1 MRGHLSLRQVRAPSM
16 RQGDWSPSEKS
27 ELQRLDAVFPPPH
40 YDIECNTTEEGD
52 PWCVVYD
59 CVQDG
64 IAVHIARID
73 GQYAILRPVKGNTTS
88 PRIKTVVDLAI
99 QSLSTAKAFIS

>member
-1 MRGHLSLRQVRAPSM
+1 MLQAANTYSGKERPGSTSSREHAKMRGHLSLRQVRAPSI
-16 RQGDWSPSEKS
+16 RRGDWSQSEKS
-27 ELQRLDAVFPPPH
+27 ELHRLDAAFPPPK
-40 YDIECNTTEEGD
+40 YDIECNTTEECD

-73 GQYAILRPVKGNTTS
+73 GRYAIQRPVK
-88 PRIKTVVDLAI
+88 
-99 QSLSTAKAFIS
+99 

>member
-1 MRGHLSLRQVRAPSM
+1 MREHISLTAPSM
-16 RQGDWSPSEKS
+16 RRGDWSRCEKS

-40 YDIECNTTEEGD
+40 YAIECNTTEEGD

-73 GQYAILRPVKGNTTS
+73 GRYAIQRPVKGNTTS
-88 PRIKTVVDLAI
+88 ARIETVVDLAI
-99 QSLSTAKAFIS
+99 QSLSTAKALLS

>member
-16 RQGDWSPSEKS
+16 RPGDWSQSEKS
-27 ELQRLDAVFPPPH
+27 ELHRLDSFFPPPK

-73 GQYAILRPVKGNTTS
+73 GRYAIQRPVKGNTTS
-88 PRIKTVVDLAI
+88 ARIETVVDLAI
-99 QSLSTAKAFIS
+99 QSLSTAKALLS